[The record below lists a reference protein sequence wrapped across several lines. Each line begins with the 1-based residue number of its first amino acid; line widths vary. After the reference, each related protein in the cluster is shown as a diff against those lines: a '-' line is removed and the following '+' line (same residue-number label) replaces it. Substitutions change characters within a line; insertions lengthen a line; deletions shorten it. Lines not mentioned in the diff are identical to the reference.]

1 MVNRADRIGLVGLTG
16 DQHRS
21 GRGETIILH
30 EFHEEIHTRLTGQ
43 AMVRENQG
51 QLVPILDD
59 LINHGPRVVDVF
71 GDLKPDLV
79 PKLFKITLERVSH
92 VGLVLEGQDCQGHDS
107 SSCG

>member
-1 MVNRADRIGLVGLTG
+1 
-16 DQHRS
+16 
-21 GRGETIILH
+21 
-30 EFHEEIHTRLTGQ
+30 
-43 AMVRENQG
+43 MVRENQG

-92 VGLVLEGQDCQGHDS
+92 VGLVLKGQDCQGHDS